1 MNKTTA
7 GFGQKLLACFLALA
21 MALSLL
27 PTAAL
32 AADETQ
38 KEPPEKYVLMNI
50 PYAEFYAAEGEN
62 VAAVDAVSSAT
73 KQKTKNKNLA
83 AGSYHV
89 NSDGSDIT
97 GITYPVRVAD
107 ASMLSGFTEVT
118 SKDDLFGSASY
129 SYCELTDDPTF
140 YKELMISGETKTF
153 GKATGTVTEDKD
165 ATATLSFSDR
175 HADYAIAVNNLDGV
189 TLGATN
195 VSGVTLHTTDNN
207 VYGLRHVCEIWRG
220 TELGFNVKNK
230 DGSDTIYAPL
240 VNKTIDKITYYL
252 TDGKILSFSTDLKI
266 LPKADATATVQSVD
280 AGVTSTNFTVGGTF
294 PEGFT
299 PKYTVNLDGA
309 TVDAENHTISLPEN
323 AAFGAYTLMIT
334 DENGK
339 YAPITANFSL
349 YGYVLMN
356 IPYGQ
361 FYAAEKSQGDT
372 VSNVDAVS
380 SATKTK
386 TKSTLAAGS
395 YHVNENGTDIT
406 GITYPV
412 RISDASV
419 LNGLTQV
426 TDSDSFSYTLTLRGK
441 KVTTTYKGKDA
452 LFNKPSYSYYVLSE
466 KPESYKVLSVRRGN
480 KSFGAVTTTAQELDA
495 KVTLSTA
502 DKHADV
508 MLKVEQAEDNAP
520 IRADNVSGV
529 TLHTTDNNVYGL
541 RHVCEIWRGTEL
553 GFRVTGDNN
562 DHAALMGKTIDKIT
576 YYLKDG
582 RVYTIP
588 VNLPVKDVLSG
599 ISGDNGT
606 TYKPLFTCILNEKYD
621 AYWRN
626 YAAAVLGAEN
636 GNLDATVDYL
646 RNVCNDANKYG
657 SEAQAGLFYCG
668 FMNGDKEIAVK
679 GQYHHHHNGRWSE
692 RFV

>member
-27 PTAAL
+27 PATAL
-32 AADETQ
+32 AADGETQ
-38 KEPPEKYVLMNI
+38 QNPPAPGNYEVYTSSNVLDISFWGNQSYVDVISGVTINGSPCTQSTYTTPGENQYRVYDSDQKVTIGLAGLSTNSANTIVISANGYKNLTLSVTKSGNTWTGTVASTEKYVLMNI
-50 PYAEFYAAEGEN
+50 PYADFYAAEKGEGDT
-62 VAAVDAVSSAT
+62 VTVDAISSAT
-73 KQKTKNKNLA
+73 KKAANANLA

-89 NSDGSDIT
+89 NKVVDGVTFSVVT
-97 GITYPVRVAD
+97 GVTYPVHVAD
-107 ASMLSGFTEVT
+107 ASVLNGFTKVD
-118 SKDDLFGSASY
+118 SKDKLFGSASY
-129 SYCELTDDPTF
+129 SYCELEGTPTS
-140 YKELMISGETKTF
+140 YKELTISGETKTF
-153 GKATGTVTEDKD
+153 GKATGTVTKDED

-195 VSGVTLHTTDNN
+195 VSGVTLHTMDNN
-207 VYGLRHVCEIWRG
+207 VYGLRHVCEIWKG

-240 VNKTIDKITYYL
+240 VNQTIDKITYYL

-356 IPYGQ
+356 IPYQ
-361 FYAAEKSQGDT
+361 DFYAAEKGKTDN
-372 VSNVDAVS
+372 VFNVDAVS

-386 TKSTLAAGS
+386 TRSTLAAGS
-395 YHVNENGTDIT
+395 YHVNEDGTDIT

-412 RISDASV
+412 QI
-419 LNGLTQV
+419 
-426 TDSDSFSYTLTLRGK
+426 
-441 KVTTTYKGKDA
+441 
-452 LFNKPSYSYYVLSE
+452 
-466 KPESYKVLSVRRGN
+466 
-480 KSFGAVTTTAQELDA
+480 
-495 KVTLSTA
+495 
-502 DKHADV
+502 
-508 MLKVEQAEDNAP
+508 
-520 IRADNVSGV
+520 
-529 TLHTTDNNVYGL
+529 
-541 RHVCEIWRGTEL
+541 
-553 GFRVTGDNN
+553 
-562 DHAALMGKTIDKIT
+562 
-576 YYLKDG
+576 
-582 RVYTIP
+582 
-588 VNLPVKDVLSG
+588 
-599 ISGDNGT
+599 
-606 TYKPLFTCILNEKYD
+606 
-621 AYWRN
+621 
-626 YAAAVLGAEN
+626 
-636 GNLDATVDYL
+636 
-646 RNVCNDANKYG
+646 
-657 SEAQAGLFYCG
+657 
-668 FMNGDKEIAVK
+668 
-679 GQYHHHHNGRWSE
+679 
-692 RFV
+692 